1 MFERFAERARK
12 VVGLAKEE
20 AGRLRRDIVDTEHLL
35 LGLLRE
41 EEGVAAQALFACGVT
56 LDGVRDQVEGIV
68 GYGSVIVSGAPE
80 PAGPPSPTFSV
91 SATFR
96 R

>member
-1 MFERFAERARK
+1 MFERFTERARK
-12 VVGLAKEE
+12 VVGLAQEE
-20 AGRLRRDIVDTEHLL
+20 ARRLRHDFVDTEHLL

-41 EEGVAAQALFACGVT
+41 EEGVAAQVLYACGIT
-56 LDGVRDQVEGIV
+56 LDGVRDRVEGIV

-80 PAGPPSPTFSV
+80 PADPPSPTFPV
-91 SATFR
+91 SANFR

>member
-1 MFERFAERARK
+1 MLERFAERARK
-12 VVGLAKEE
+12 VVGLAQEE
-20 AGRLRRDIVDTEHLL
+20 AGRLRHDLVDTEHLL
-35 LGLLRE
+35 LGLLR

-56 LDGVRDQVEGIV
+56 LDGVRDRVEGIV
-68 GYGSVIVSGAPE
+68 EYGSVIVSGAPE
-80 PAGPPSPTFSV
+80 PADPPSPTFSV

>member
-1 MFERFAERARK
+1 MLERFAERARK
-12 VVGLAKEE
+12 VVGLAQEE
-20 AGRLRRDIVDTEHLL
+20 AGRLRHDLVDTEYLL

-41 EEGVAAQALFACGVT
+41 EEGGAAQALFACGVT
-56 LDGVRDQVEGIV
+56 LDGVRDRVEGIV
-68 GYGSVIVSGAPE
+68 EYGSVIVSGGPE
-80 PAGPPSPTFSV
+80 PADPPSPTFSV